1 MAVKKTKMA
10 TGVPYEGTRDLR
22 IRALEAAIRVSPAES
37 RDDTVNRAAAYL
49 AFLTGEAPKPAA
61 PEDINT

>member
-1 MAVKKTKMA
+1 MAAKKAKTAKP
-10 TGVPYEGTRDLR
+10 GGLDDRISRDTALR
-22 IRALEAAIRVSPAES
+22 LAASVSPAES
-37 RDDTVNRAAAYL
+37 REDTVNRAAAYL